1 LTAGESPTMSQPLA
15 AQDEPYWVVT
25 GVHAPDPLVDDDGPV
40 RLSTRH
46 VYVARMLPE
55 GLECASD

>member
-1 LTAGESPTMSQPLA
+1 MSQPLA

-25 GVHAPDPLVDDDGPV
+25 GVHAPDPQVDDDGPV
-40 RLSTRH
+40 RQSTKH

-55 GLECASD
+55 GLEYASD